1 MAVSTKDRLQ
11 AELGVQASDLGLEE
25 QAFSDRVKT
34 WGRLAEE
41 TQPDGTRRYAMVKV
55 YLLRTWITVL
65 SRKVEKF
72 RAEGEITVEQDVVK
86 RIEVLEADLLLA
98 QSAAAIE
105 VPGLASFGPVVGG
118 WGVDC

>member
-1 MAVSTKDRLQ
+1 MPVSTKDRLQ

-25 QAFSDRVKT
+25 QGFADRVKT

-41 TQPDGTRRYAMVKV
+41 TQSDPAKRYPTVKV
-55 YLLRTWITVL
+55 YLLRTWITTL

-72 RAEGEITVEQDVVK
+72 RAEGEITVEQDIVS
-86 RIEVLEADLLLA
+86 RITLLQADLLEA
-98 QSAAAIE
+98 QSAAAGE
-105 VPGLASFGPVVGG
+105 GSALASFGPVVAG